1 VDIVFADERLRDL
14 CNDSG
19 ALRRKYGADGEKKIR
34 QRLDDLG
41 SAGSLDVMRTLPAA
55 RCEELKA
62 DRKGHLSV
70 RLHGGFR
77 LVFTPEHDPWPSKPD
92 GGLDWRA
99 TTAIRILAIENYHD
113 WPSDQR
119 IRT

>member
-14 CNDSG
+14 CNNSG

-41 SAGSLDVMRTLPAA
+41 AAGALDVMRTLPAA
-55 RCEELKA
+55 RCEELKG
-62 DRKGHLSV
+62 DRKGQLSV

-77 LVFTPEHDPWPSKPD
+77 LIFTPQHDPWPRKPD
-92 GGLDWRA
+92 GGLDWTA
-99 TTAIRILAIENYHD
+99 TTAIRVLTIEDYHD
-113 WPSDQR
+113 
-119 IRT
+119 